1 MQHKKPLQEKL
12 SMVASETILA
22 RAQPW
27 LRSKGRDGIR
37 AILPLP
43 AFGIVWWFASLHL
56 GPVSLVALIVYAIV
70 NLALLAWLRRA
81 QSLGQRNLGMTIL
94 ILLAVSDGLLVL
106 LLLRTIGP
114 LNLAIFPMY
123 AVLAIKAFR
132 YRRQFLWMLLVPT
145 LVGPV
150 YLSMLYLDVHRP
162 AGLSFEQVT
171 AYWGLVIGSFLF
183 VGLLLVL
190 SEYRLRE
197 NARLSQRLEHEYT
210 EHSLRLVE
218 LESIN
223 TDLRVRIR
231 SQQALEES
239 LRAITGS
246 LSLDDVLEQILDSM
260 MQMLGTT
267 RVSAAALTL
276 VKGSGFSHRSLS
288 LDLNM
293 TNCWAEPL
301 ARHVVQQHSAIVV
314 GDTLQEREWRE
325 LYRCGVVSALSVP
338 LVDVNDTVRGA
349 LTVVSVQRH
358 AFNFTEVRHLNSF
371 SIQASVAIHNAEL
384 HSQLARQQVMLEA
397 VLRNIGDALLVLDE
411 RGNIVLANTVAYK
424 ELANSDALKFGLR
437 EHLARTAFDMRT
449 ARQGALSRELHFGEN
464 NDDESARVYRAFAS
478 LVKISDQAP
487 SYAAIVLHDIT
498 NDKAEERARTEF
510 ISMVSHELRNPLNT
524 LNGFLKVVLQGRAGP
539 LSELQK
545 EFLELADGQADQLKG
560 RITELLEFNR
570 LEAGRLRIQPAW
582 CDLSALITEASARL
596 QLQAEQAELQ
606 LNYNPPE
613 YIPEVLMDRERINQV
628 ITNLVENAIKAT
640 APGGAIAISV
650 DVCDTEVRVHITDT
664 GVGIPAEEQ
673 TKIFNRFYRLH
684 HKASHHGAHLGL
696 GLSICQQII
705 EGHNG
710 RIWVESEEGK
720 GSRFSFSL
728 PLFDRERVLGG
739 NRAA

>member
-12 SMVASETILA
+12 SMVANETILV

-56 GPVSLVALIVYAIV
+56 GPISLAALIVYAIV
-70 NLALLAWLRRA
+70 NLALLIWLRRA
-81 QSLGQRNLGMTIL
+81 QDLGRRNLAMTVL
-94 ILLAVSDGLLVL
+94 ILLAISDGLLAL

-150 YLSMLYLDVHRP
+150 YLSTLYLDVHRP
-162 AGLSFEQVT
+162 SGLSFEQVT
-171 AYWGLVIGSFLF
+171 AYWGLVVGSFLF

-197 NARLSQRLEHEYT
+197 NARLSQQLEHEYT
-210 EHSLRLVE
+210 EHALRLVE
-218 LESIN
+218 LDSIN

-246 LSLDDVLEQILDSM
+246 LSLDDVLKQILDSM
-260 MQMLGTT
+260 MQMLGTA

-276 VKGSGFSHRSLS
+276 VDGTEFSHRSLS

-301 ARHVVQQHSAIVV
+301 ARHVVQQHTAIVV

-358 AFNFTEVRHLNSF
+358 AFNFTEVRYLNSF

-397 VLRNIGDALLVLDE
+397 VLRNIGDALVVLD
-411 RGNIVLANTVAYK
+411 GQGDIVLANTVAYK

-437 EHLARTAFDMRT
+437 ERLVQTAVDLR
-449 ARQGALSRELHFGEN
+449 AAGHWSLSRELHFGER
-464 NDDESARVYRAFAS
+464 DDESVRVYRAFAS
-478 LVKISDQAP
+478 LVRISDQAP
-487 SYAAIVLHDIT
+487 SYVAIVLHDIT

-539 LSELQK
+539 LSELQQ
-545 EFLELADGQADQLKG
+545 EFLELADGQANQLKG

-582 CDLSALITEASARL
+582 CDLSVLITEASVRL
-596 QLQAEQAELQ
+596 QLQAEQSGLQ
-606 LNYNPPE
+606 LSCNFPE
-613 YIPEVLMDRERINQV
+613 HIPEVLIDHERINQV

-640 APGGAIAISV
+640 ASGGAIAISV
-650 DVCDTEVRVHITDT
+650 DVCDTEVRVHVTDT
-664 GVGIPAEEQ
+664 GVGIPPEEQ
-673 TKIFNRFYRLH
+673 SKIFNRFYRLH

-710 RIWVESEEGK
+710 HIWVESEEGK